1 MRHNQPGRMTD
12 LEYKVLK
19 YLEDHPKTNG
29 HQEYEIVKG
38 TGLDPCKNYTGFFTK
53 LYNRRW
59 ITESFSHSPRYGLTM
74 FGSDLLKIETI
85 KRNSECQTNT
95 KQI

>member
-1 MRHNQPGRMTD
+1 MTD

-19 YLEDHPKTNG
+19 FLEDHPKAEG

-38 TGLDPCKNYTGFFTK
+38 TGMDPNKNYTGFFTK

-59 ITESFSHSPRYGLTM
+59 ISESFTHSPRYGLTS
-74 FGSDLLKIETI
+74 FGSDLLKIETNRRTS
-85 KRNSECQTNT
+85 KCQRDS